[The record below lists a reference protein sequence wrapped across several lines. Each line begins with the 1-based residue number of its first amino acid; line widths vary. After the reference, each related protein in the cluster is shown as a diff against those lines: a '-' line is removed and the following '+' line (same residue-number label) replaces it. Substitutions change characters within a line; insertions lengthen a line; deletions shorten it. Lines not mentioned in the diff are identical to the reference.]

1 MKMKQ
6 SKKIKLQNELEG
18 VIDSAR
24 KIRDYMLNDNIP
36 LSERKQE
43 IATMRTANEANKT
56 IVSSVINTVAIEKM
70 GE

>member
-1 MKMKQ
+1 MKKA
-6 SKKIKLQNELEG
+6 KRDNLQNELQG

-24 KIRDYMLNDNIP
+24 KIRDYMLNEEIP

-70 GE
+70 SE

>member
-1 MKMKQ
+1 MKKA
-6 SKKIKLQNELEG
+6 KKENLQDELQG

-24 KIRDYMLNDNIP
+24 KIRDYMLNDEIP

-43 IATMRTANEANKT
+43 IAAMRTANEANKT

-70 GE
+70 SE

>member
-1 MKMKQ
+1 MKKAKREQ
-6 SKKIKLQNELEG
+6 LQDELSG
-18 VIDSAR
+18 VIESAK
-24 KIRDYMLNDNIP
+24 KIRDYMLDDEIP

-70 GE
+70 SE

>member
-6 SKKIKLQNELEG
+6 AKKIKLQNELEG

-24 KIRDYMLNDNIP
+24 KIRDYMLNDDIP

>member
-1 MKMKQ
+1 MKKA
-6 SKKIKLQNELEG
+6 KRDNLQNELQG

-24 KIRDYMLNDNIP
+24 KIRDYMLNDEIP

>member
-6 SKKIKLQNELEG
+6 AKKIKLQNELEG